1 MKRNLLKGGL
11 LLLMAGGALAL
22 TATRTDDP
30 DAATPQPEPTQTIVT
45 PGVPI
50 GTVKAVDYSGSGLKL
65 EYFDNATYVAQ
76 TGENM
81 WMGFRTATATE
92 ETAEGEKVE
101 RKYAQLRAVC
111 GTDRDATIPDS
122 INIGE
127 ETFAVTQ
134 IYCDWSLWVG
144 FRNHGP
150 HNSLTIPATVNN
162 IYNVYGFYDDIST
175 IYLLGQLPSVQN
187 RIDFNEPHTLYV
199 ASEETYAAIEANTNS
214 WSSNNMVP
222 YGWDF
227 EEVTV
232 DVKKPGEFGDTYLTQ
247 FGNDWGAKR
256 NIKVTGPINTID
268 LAAMKN
274 LTKVRR
280 LDLSAT
286 AITELPRDFMSGKG
300 CLQEIYL
307 PTTLKTIGYRAFYWC
322 KGLSIFDAGKA
333 EIDKV
338 DNDAFWYCSR
348 LNKFNAATVKTINP
362 FAFRDSGLQEF
373 TPQGV
378 EFVDYYAFCDA
389 PALKAIDLSKC
400 SNMGTYAFYNCKGLD
415 SINLSSLNYIPN
427 DAFRECQ
434 SLKAV
439 EFSQNLDRIGGGAFI
454 NTALTEVTLPESVKI
469 IEGYVF
475 QNCKYL
481 TKVTVNEGAV
491 EIHMEVF
498 RGCSALE
505 EVSLPSTL
513 RSIGNNA
520 FRDTGIKK
528 FTCRATIPPVANSS
542 FANDGIN
549 MEETYLYVPP
559 FSKDIY
565 RNTQHWADF
574 FIMRS
579 ITDPIA
585 QISIDRPVTITL
597 DEESDSVLAD
607 NPHIELTYIDNN
619 TIGQLTAEGDGTL
632 SAGDVY
638 INGRISDRY
647 YHRNWSS
654 NKCLIPT
661 LINNATKMRADKVT
675 HRLALHRYH
684 TNEWYFISLPYDV
697 KVKDIVPSENTYWV
711 IRRYDSAARAAGQT
725 DETWVNL
732 TADDT
737 MEAGKGYILSAY
749 HANKDPELTFTSGN
763 STTKNNMFRTG
774 DATVALTEYAA
785 EFAHNRSWNLVGNPY
800 PCYYDMHGV
809 EDNFTA
815 PVTVWNG
822 SAYVAYSPA
831 DDDLMLAPYESFFVQ
846 RPANAEA
853 IVFKAEGR
861 RHAKEGMEGYRAP
874 ARKGAPDV
882 TGRNVFNFNLTG
894 ENVED
899 RARIVLNEQAEAAYE
914 IGRDAGKF
922 FAQDAANVQIYV
934 NSFTP
939 MSIDE
944 RPLGDGTAT
953 LGIRGA
959 KGETVTLSLD
969 GRFSSEYSVML
980 TDRATGI
987 SVDLTQD
994 DYTFTTLGGDE
1005 TSRLTLV
1012 FGLGGGEGTS
1022 AVESLKAELGA
1033 DATVTVVNA
1042 AGAKVYTGS
1051 LEQMSLRAG
1060 IYVVTSGNISRKV
1073 IVRN

>member
-1 MKRNLLKGGL
+1 
-11 LLLMAGGALAL
+11 MAGGTLAL
-22 TATRTDDP
+22 TATRTDEP
-30 DAATPQPEPTQTIVT
+30 DAATPQPEPTQTVVT

-50 GTVKAVDYSGSGLKL
+50 GTIEAVLYKESGLDFK
-65 EYFDNATYVAQ
+65 YFNNNFYVAK
-76 TGENM
+76 TGENT
-81 WMGFRTATATE
+81 WMGFAKGITKTE
-92 ETAEGEKVE
+92 TEGVTTESNF
-101 RKYAQLRAVC
+101 AQLRAIYS
-111 GTDRDATIPDS
+111 TDPDAVIPDS
-122 INIGE
+122 LRIGD
-127 ETFAVTQ
+127 ETMPVTQ
-134 IYCDWSLWVG
+134 IYSDWDLYAG
-144 FRNHGP
+144 FSYQGP
-150 HNSLTIPATVNN
+150 ANSLTIPATVDY
-162 IYNVYGFYDDIST
+162 IYCSYTFYDKVQDM
-175 IYLLGQLPSVQN
+175 YLLGKLPQIAQ
-187 RIDFNEPHTLYV
+187 RRLDFNEPHTLYV
-199 ASEETYAAIEANTNS
+199 ANEATYTAIEENPNA
-214 WSSNNMVP
+214 WQSNNMVP

-286 AITELPRDFMSGKG
+286 AVTELPRDFMSGKG

-338 DNDAFWYCSR
+338 DEGAFQYCPSMTQ
-348 LNKFNAATVKTINP
+348 FTASTVKYTERYS
-362 FAFRDSGLQEF
+362 FYQTGLSEF
-373 TPQGV
+373 TPKGIEV
-378 EFVDYYAFCDA
+378 VKYDAFYDVVN
-389 PALKAIDLSKC
+389 LKSIDLSNC
-400 SNMGTYAFYNCKGLD
+400 NQMESYAFQNCHALD
-415 SINLSSLNYIPN
+415 SINLSSLATIP
-427 DAFRECQ
+427 DC
-434 SLKAV
+434 
-439 EFSQNLDRIGGGAFI
+439 AFI
-454 NTALTEVTLPESVKI
+454 NCESLTTVVFSNELNTIKGSAFRNTGLTELSLPESVRM
-469 IEGYVF
+469 IEGAAFYDCHKLVKA
-475 QNCKYL
+475 NI
-481 TKVTVNEGAV
+481 NEGLG
-491 EIHMEVF
+491 EIKSDAF
-498 RGCSALE
+498 RNCEMLE

-513 RSIGNNA
+513 RVIGSNA
-520 FRDTGIKK
+520 FKNTGIKK

-585 QISIDRPVTITL
+585 QISIDRPITITL

-638 INGRISDRY
+638 INARLSGRYFHSGWWD
-647 YHRNWSS
+647 
-654 NKCLIPT
+654 NKRLTPT

-675 HRLALHRYH
+675 HHITLRRYF

-732 TADDT
+732 TTDDT

-774 DATVALTEYAA
+774 DATVAMTEYAA

-846 RPANAEA
+846 RPADAEA

-861 RHAKEGMEGYRAP
+861 RHAREGMEGYRAP

-934 NSFTP
+934 NSFSP

-944 RPLGDGTAT
+944 RPMGDGTAT

-987 SVDLTQD
+987 TVDLTQD

-1005 TSRLTLV
+1005 SSRLTLV

-1051 LEQMSLRAG
+1051 LERMSLRAG